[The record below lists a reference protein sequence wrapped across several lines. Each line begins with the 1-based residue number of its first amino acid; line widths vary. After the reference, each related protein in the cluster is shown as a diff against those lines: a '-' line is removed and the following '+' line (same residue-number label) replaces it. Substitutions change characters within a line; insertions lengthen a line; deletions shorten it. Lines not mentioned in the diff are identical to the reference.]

1 MVNARTPCDDDGIVK
16 RVLGTGALAVAL
28 VACSGDSGREFA
40 RYYDPQG
47 LFATNLPAANDITV
61 TPPQSGGEGP
71 GLLTGVV
78 ASPPQPSPA
87 AQSATTSAFQIA
99 PTESPDQTIYQ
110 AYAFTTS
117 DFDDLEEMGLYF
129 LTGDPAIDVQLDEAV
144 RIAGSEG
151 RLLVA
156 DVNQN
161 GQTTA
166 SLAAAFTLGADETGY
181 LVAAIFPP
189 GEWDAEREDF
199 FSVVQSF
206 RAGVPPG
213 LETFPVAA
221 EPA

>member
-1 MVNARTPCDDDGIVK
+1 MVNARTPCDDDEIVK
-16 RVLGTGALAVAL
+16 RILGTGALAVVL
-28 VACSGDSGREFA
+28 VACSGGSGREFA

-87 AQSATTSAFQIA
+87 TQSAPTGAFNIA
-99 PTESPDQTIYQ
+99 PSEPADQTIYQ
-110 AYAFTTS
+110 AFAFTTD
-117 DFDDLEEMGLYF
+117 DFDDLDQMGLYF
-129 LTGDPAIDVQLDEAV
+129 LTGDPAIDVHLDEPV
-144 RIAGSEG
+144 RIDGTPG

-156 DVNQN
+156 DVGQD

-166 SLAAAFTLGADETGY
+166 SLAAAFTLGSGGTGY

-189 GEWDAEREDF
+189 GGWDAERDDF
-199 FSVVQSF
+199 FRVLESF

-213 LETFPVAA
+213 LGTFPVTGESA
-221 EPA
+221 